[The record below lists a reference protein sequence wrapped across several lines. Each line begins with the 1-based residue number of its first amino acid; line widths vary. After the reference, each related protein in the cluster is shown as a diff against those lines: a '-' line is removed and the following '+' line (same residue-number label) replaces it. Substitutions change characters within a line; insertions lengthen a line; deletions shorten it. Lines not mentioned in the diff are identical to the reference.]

1 LLTLENVASSV
12 QYRVAGVVTDGVKE
26 AELKT
31 VVGVTDGG
39 PIDNVICLLAGD
51 EAVVILPR

>member
-12 QYRVAGVVTDGVKE
+12 QYKVDGDVTDGVKE
-26 AELKT
+26 VESKT
-31 VVGVTDGG
+31 VVGVPEG

-51 EAVVILPR
+51 EAVVIFP